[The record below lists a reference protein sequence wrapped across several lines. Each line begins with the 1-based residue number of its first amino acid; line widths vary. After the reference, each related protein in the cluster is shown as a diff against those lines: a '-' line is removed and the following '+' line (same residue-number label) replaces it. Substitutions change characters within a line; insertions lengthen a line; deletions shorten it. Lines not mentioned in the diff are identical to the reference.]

1 MAGAAKRENIPL
13 LKWLK
18 DQKSEWDR
26 SCCRLATQGC
36 SWDANTYKG
45 AADGDHLEVL
55 KWALNNGCDWDMNT
69 TVAGSN
75 PIGPGRTHNQLIK
88 STVVQK
94 CKKVLKWL
102 KMEITDEPLTADFLA
117 QLANRQDAGGRK
129 MVRWAIKNGCPSD
142 ARTPNALASFDHWQ
156 TFMWVVEHGCPLDAE
171 SVRTI
176 VVWAEL
182 EILQWAHSNGYLSKH
197 SDDAFSEIILRTAVK
212 KLKMET
218 LRWCAKVEQLSLLE
232 GLV

>member
-1 MAGAAKRENIPL
+1 MEV
-13 LKWLK
+13 LKWLR
-18 DQKSEWDR
+18 E
-26 SCCRLATQGC
+26 QGC

-88 STVVQK
+88 STVEEK

-102 KMEITDEPLTADFLA
+102 KMEMTGEPLNADFLA
-117 QLANRQDAGGRK
+117 QLAGRYDDGGRK

-142 ARTPNALASFDHWQ
+142 VRTAYELASFGRGWK
-156 TFMWVVEHGCPLDAE
+156 TFMWVLNTDVLLMP
-171 SVRTI
+171 
-176 VVWAEL
+176 
-182 EILQWAHSNGYLSKH
+182 
-197 SDDAFSEIILRTAVK
+197 
-212 KLKMET
+212 KL
-218 LRWCAKVEQLSLLE
+218 
-232 GLV
+232 